1 LGACLLQKW
10 GLAVL
15 ARVVSLAVTL
25 LALGVASNALAEDFY
40 QGKTLS
46 IVVGYAAGG
55 GYDTN
60 ARLLARHISGHI
72 PGNPAIVV
80 VNMPGAG
87 SLKSLEYIQRT
98 APKDGTTLELFDFTQ
113 ITNSLLTPKKV
124 PIDFRRFKWVG
135 SITQDLAACYVWHTV
150 KAKTLAEV
158 QALPV
163 VEMGRTNPGS
173 SSDIEQKI
181 FRKLFDVK
189 VHSVAGYKG
198 SSEAFL
204 AVERGE
210 LNGGCITWASLPAN
224 WVTDKLITPVLRLS
238 NATALGLP
246 ASVPSAYDVAAN
258 DRDRKIMRVLLAS
271 GEVGK
276 PFVFVLA
283 VPDDRVATMR
293 GAFAATVQ
301 DPKFL
306 ADAEKLRQPVT
317 PTLGEEAE
325 KIVDEV
331 YATPADIIQAARAVA
346 SDD

>member
-1 LGACLLQKW
+1 MIRWVASLS
-10 GLAVL
+10 
-15 ARVVSLAVTL
+15 VVL
-25 LALGVASNALAEDFY
+25 LALGAASHAPAADFY
-40 QGKTLS
+40 RGKTLS

-60 ARLLARHISGHI
+60 ARLLARHLSGHI
-72 PGNPAIVV
+72 PGHPTIVV
-80 VNMPGAG
+80 VNTPGAG
-87 SLKSLEYIQRT
+87 SLKSIEYIQRT
-98 APKDGTTLELFDFTQ
+98 APKDGTALELFDFTQ
-113 ITNSLLTPKKV
+113 ITNSLLTPDKV
-124 PIDFRRFKWVG
+124 AIDFRRFKWVG
-135 SITQDLAACYVWHTV
+135 SLAEDLAACYVWHTV
-150 KAKTLAEV
+150 NARTLADV

-181 FRKLFDVK
+181 FRKLFKVK

-210 LNGGCITWASLPAN
+210 LNGGCITWASLPPK
-224 WVTDKLITPVLRLS
+224 WVTDRQITPILRLG
-238 NATALGLP
+238 NATAPGLP
-246 ASVPSAYDVAAN
+246 ESVPSAYDVAAS
-258 DRDRKIMRVLLAS
+258 DRDRQIMRMLLAA

-276 PFVFVLA
+276 PFVFALD
-283 VPDDRVATMR
+283 VPDERVAIMR
-293 GAFAATVQ
+293 AAFAATVK

-325 KIVDEV
+325 KIVAEV
-331 YATPADIIQAARAVA
+331 YATPAEIIEAARAVA

>member
-1 LGACLLQKW
+1 MIG
-10 GLAVL
+10 
-15 ARVVSLAVTL
+15 RVVSLAVLL
-25 LALGVASNALAEDFY
+25 LALGAASNAPAEEFY
-40 QGKTLS
+40 QGKTIS

-60 ARLLARHISGHI
+60 ARLLARHIVRHI
-72 PGNPAIVV
+72 PGHPAIVV

-98 APKDGTTLELFDFTQ
+98 APEDGTTLELFDFTQ
-113 ITNSLLTPKKV
+113 ITNSLLTPDKV
-124 PIDFRRFKWVG
+124 PVDFRRFKWVG

-163 VEMGRTNPGS
+163 VQMGRTNPGS

-181 FRKLFDVK
+181 FRKLFNVK

-198 SSEAFL
+198 SAEAFL

-210 LNGGCITWASLPAN
+210 LDGGCITWASLPAK

-238 NATALGLP
+238 NATAPGLP
-246 ASVPSAYDVAAN
+246 ASVPNAYDVAAN
-258 DRDRKIMRVLLAS
+258 ERDRKIMRVLLAA

-276 PFVFVLA
+276 PFVFALGVS
-283 VPDDRVATMR
+283 DERVAIMR
-293 GAFAATVQ
+293 AAFAATMK
-301 DPKFL
+301 DPEFL

-331 YATPADIIQAARAVA
+331 YASPADIIKAARAVA
-346 SDD
+346 SDN